1 MVNLWQRLRRLQ
13 PILALLPPPRMK
25 KKEIQVMDGMGR

>member
-25 KKEIQVMDGMGR
+25 KKIQVMDGMGR